1 MAKHDDPRLELAR
14 FRRQID
20 SLDQKLLK
28 LLNGRA
34 KVAQQIGAVKRRHG
48 LAVIEPTREQQVV
61 ANMLSANT
69 GPLPNDS
76 IERIFLGVMIEMR
89 NIQRDHQPAEPL
101 PPEGLAEGKNK
112 KD

>member
-1 MAKHDDPRLELAR
+1 MAKPDDPRLELTR

-20 SLDQKLLK
+20 ALDLKLLK
-28 LLNGRA
+28 VLNDRA
-34 KVAQQIGAVKRRHG
+34 GVAQKIGAVKRRHG
-48 LAVIEPTREQQVV
+48 LAVIEPAREQQVV

-101 PPEGLAEGKNK
+101 PPPPENKNK
-112 KD
+112 KEE